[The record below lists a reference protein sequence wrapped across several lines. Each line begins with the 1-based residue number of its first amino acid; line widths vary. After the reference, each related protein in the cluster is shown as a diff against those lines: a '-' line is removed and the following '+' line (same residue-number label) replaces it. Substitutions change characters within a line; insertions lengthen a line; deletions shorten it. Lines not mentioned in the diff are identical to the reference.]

1 MEESEADTFGLHGSR
16 GWGGGTSQSDFDLI
30 VIHDADTGGAEP
42 GAALERTMD
51 RHCRDSFEEQYNL
64 KYGSG
69 VVKLD
74 HYYSPSRTLNH
85 HMARAAWHGLIF
97 PREPGTEDRY
107 RHDDGT
113 SNEWKLV
120 TTGRLQLAAEENL
133 DTATLRKLH
142 RRREWQ
148 RSSWSVNSIEGRNA
162 HSALWQSGAAL
173 LSILGGLPE
182 ETDGGDGPDDGGARW
197 RLEPRVPERPGPARP
212 VRRGVVAS
220 WWRRTRSGTCRS
232 CGDAWRLTVM
242 RSGDVSGSC
251 AGTTWRGRR
260 APVNDRCG

>member
-74 HYYSPSRTLNH
+74 HYYSPRRTLNH
-85 HMARAAWHGLIF
+85 HMARAARHGLIF

-107 RHDDGT
+107 RHDDT

-173 LSILGGLPE
+173 LSILGVVYPRRPTEAMGQMTGEHGGDWSHESQSDL
-182 ETDGGDGPDDGGARW
+182 DRLDQYAGGWLRAGGDGPG
-197 RLEPRVPERPGPARP
+197 LGPAGAVEMP
-212 VRRGVVAS
+212 
-220 WWRRTRSGTCRS
+220 
-232 CGDAWRLTVM
+232 GD
-242 RSGDVSGSC
+242 
-251 AGTTWRGRR
+251 
-260 APVNDRCG
+260 